1 MNTTELAAAAR
12 LPAHLDAYADVI
24 EAEIDR
30 SGWRGLSPAQ
40 AARVAGCTT
49 DEARTVI
56 AHLIGHQHAYTTGTW
71 KHINRKHIYRR
82 TA

>member
-1 MNTTELAAAAR
+1 MTTAELAGAAQ
-12 LPAHLDAYADVI
+12 LPGDLDTYADVI
-24 EAEIDR
+24 EAEIER

-56 AHLIGHQHAYTTGTW
+56 AHLVGHQRAYTTGTW
-71 KHINRKHIYRR
+71 KHINRRHIDRR
-82 TA
+82 AA